1 MTLAMPTELTAT
13 APPTPSLDAAFA
25 VLHQQHGGDQ
35 AALRAALLVRARVF
49 LTDGRAAARE
59 KLNADRDGRACA
71 IALSA
76 LHDDVIGALFRL
88 ATRHLYHAGN
98 PTEAQHMAV
107 VATGGYGR
115 GLMAP
120 ASDIDLLFLLPAKQT
135 PWGESVAEFVLY
147 ILWDLGLKV
156 GHASRSV
163 DQCLALARADMTIR
177 TSLLDARLIAGSP
190 LLFGDLERKFRAD
203 CTPGNARAFVD
214 AKLAERDERHRRTGE
229 SRYRVEP
236 NIKDGKGGLRDLH
249 TLHWLVAY
257 VYGRDIG
264 VASDAGLFT
273 AAEYRNFRHCED
285 FLWTVRCHLHFIAGR
300 PEERLS
306 FDVQPQIA
314 EKLGY
319 HERDGL
325 IPVERFMKHYFMVA
339 REVGELTLA
348 ASAALE
354 LRQVKTAPMVERLL
368 APLNWRT
375 RAKLRRTSDFRVENG
390 RLDTVNHDIFK
401 LDPANIIRI
410 FAQAETWGVP
420 LHPDAVRLLRQ
431 SRPLIDDKLRNDPEA
446 AQIFLDLLTDAKG
459 AERVLRSMNE
469 TGVLGRYIPEFGRIG
484 AMMQFNMYH
493 HYTVDEH
500 SIRAVGL
507 LAKIEQGTLGDDH
520 PLASEIIKQV
530 QSRRALYMAV
540 LLHDAGKR
548 LAGNHSITGAAIARD
563 VCPRLG
569 FEPAET
575 ETVAWLIEKHLVMSV
590 FAQSRDLSDAKTIS
604 DFAAIVQSPERL
616 RLLLILTVADI
627 RAVGP
632 GVWNGWKG
640 QLLRTLY
647 HETEPVLAGGHS
659 PLAHSQ
665 RVEDAKAALRV
676 ALAGWKPAE
685 IERVV
690 ARLPDAYWLRA
701 DVSRQ
706 AEHAALLRDSDL
718 TGKQF
723 AYQARTD
730 AFTAVTELTLLAPNV
745 PRLLSMFAGACA
757 ATGANI
763 MGASISTTTDDKA
776 LDSFL
781 LKRELEAEDELRLA
795 GRIGETI
802 GGLLAGKLQL
812 AEVMARR
819 KPPKPPATAFRI
831 APEVVINNQMS
842 DRFTVI
848 EVAGLDR
855 PGLLYDV
862 TSAMS
867 DLGLDINSA
876 HIATYG
882 ERAVDVFYVT
892 GLEGSQVED
901 GEREARIRKRLVGVL
916 AAATS

>member
-1 MTLAMPTELTAT
+1 MTAALKR
-13 APPTPSLDAAFA
+13 APASLDTDFAA
-25 VLHQQHGGDQ
+25 LHQQHGNDQ
-35 AALRAALLVRARVF
+35 TALRAALLVRAKAF
-49 LTDGRAAARE
+49 LAAGRAAAAAR
-59 KLNADRDGRACA
+59 LDADRNGRGCA
-71 IALSA
+71 ATLSA
-76 LHDDVIGALFRL
+76 LHDEVIGALFLL
-88 ATRHLYHAGN
+88 ATSSLFHAGN
-98 PTEAQHMAV
+98 PTDAQHMAV

-115 GLMAP
+115 GLLAP
-120 ASDIDLLFLLPAKQT
+120 SSDIDLLFLLPAKQT
-135 PWGESVAEFVLY
+135 PWGESVAEFILY

-156 GHASRSV
+156 GHATRSV
-163 DQCLALARADMTIR
+163 DQCLSLARADMTIR
-177 TSLLDARLIAGSP
+177 TSLLDARLIAGSQRDFTE
-190 LLFGDLERKFRAD
+190 LQRRFRSD
-203 CTPGNARAFVD
+203 CTPSNARAFVD

-249 TLHWLVAY
+249 TLHWLVMY

-273 AAEYRNFRHCED
+273 SSEYRNFRHCED
-285 FLWTVRCHLHFIAGR
+285 FLWTVRCHLHFIANR
-300 PEERLS
+300 PEERLT
-306 FDVQPQIA
+306 FDVQPRIA

-319 HERDGL
+319 LERDGL

-354 LRQVKTAPMVERLL
+354 LKQVKTAPVIERLL

-390 RLDTVNHDIFK
+390 RLDTVNSDIFR
-401 LDPANIIRI
+401 LDPVNIIRI
-410 FAQAETWGVP
+410 FWQAETWGVP

-431 SRPLIDDKLRNDPEA
+431 ARPLIDDKLRGNPDA
-446 AQIFLDLLTDAKG
+446 ARIFLELLTDATG
-459 AERVLRSMNE
+459 TERVLRSMNE
-469 TGVLGRYIPEFGRIG
+469 TGVLGRYIPEFGRIS

-493 HYTVDEH
+493 HFTVDEH

-507 LAKIEQGTLGDDH
+507 LARIEQGTLGDDH
-520 PLASEIIKQV
+520 PLASNIIKQV
-530 QSRRALYMAV
+530 RSRRVLYMAV

-548 LAGNHSITGAAIARD
+548 LAGDHSLTGAAIARD
-563 VCPRLG
+563 VCPRFG

-590 FAQSRDLSDAKTIS
+590 FAQSRDISDAKTIS

-640 QLLRTLY
+640 QLLRSLY
-647 HETEPVLAGGHS
+647 YETEPVLAGGHS
-659 PLAHSQ
+659 PLGQSQ
-665 RVEDAKAALRV
+665 RVAEAKSALRAALTD
-676 ALAGWKPAE
+676 WQPADVDAV
-685 IERVV
+685 IT
-690 ARLPDAYWLRA
+690 RLPDAYWLRA
-701 DVSRQ
+701 STARQ
-706 AEHAALLRDSDL
+706 VENAELLRECDGS
-718 TGKQF
+718 GKQF
-723 AYQARTD
+723 AYHSRTD
-730 AFTAVTELTLLAPNV
+730 AFIAVTELTLLAPNV

-763 MGASISTTTDDKA
+763 LGASISTTADDKA
-776 LDSFL
+776 LDTFL
-781 LKRELEAEDELRLA
+781 IKRELDAEDELRLA

-812 AEVMARR
+812 AELMSRR
-819 KPPKPPATAFRI
+819 KPVKQPATAFRI
-831 APEVVINNQMS
+831 VPEVVVNNQIS
-842 DRFTVI
+842 ERFTVI

-855 PGLLYDV
+855 PGLLYDL
-862 TSAMS
+862 TTALS

-892 GLEGSQVED
+892 GLEGAQVED
-901 GEREARIRKRLVGVL
+901 DAREQRIRKRLTGVL
-916 AAATS
+916 AAVA